1 MTTIAVDSINF
12 LKFQYLSDHPS
23 SILFMICNYCGEYK
37 KIRILNSEKYI
48 ICLLM
53 LSIVDCR
60 CCCKL
65 VSLWIKYNT
74 ISLRFLLYIIQC
86 SFGFQCVLL
95 STICFSKYI
104 GQCHQMGRTIPS
116 FRIASAMEEEEWK
129 PFRKCLDKSD
139 RRAFD
144 RMFSIAHL
152 YNSACSY
159 SSNPIRIQPI
169 FMSIIFH
176 HYKQLIRLSD
186 QVGKKID

>member
-1 MTTIAVDSINF
+1 
-12 LKFQYLSDHPS
+12 
-23 SILFMICNYCGEYK
+23 
-37 KIRILNSEKYI
+37 
-48 ICLLM
+48 
-53 LSIVDCR
+53 
-60 CCCKL
+60 
-65 VSLWIKYNT
+65 
-74 ISLRFLLYIIQC
+74 
-86 SFGFQCVLL
+86 
-95 STICFSKYI
+95 
-104 GQCHQMGRTIPS
+104 MGRTIPS

-139 RRAFD
+139 RKAFD